1 MFLDFFTPSPKQ
13 LKNWLRFAN
22 VGFNLCTQIS
32 VSEFNCRMV
41 FCVIATLMLGKWK
54 APIDCLGNDVRN
66 IAAENPSTHHP
77 AWFFPSKWLLYLHL
91 DGALFKGCYRDQR
104 ENFQSLQAMSCWLLS
119 HWRLVI
125 LHATCVP
132 CFLFVC
138 FVHIT
143 HMFVSI
149 QAQSYVQLFLGISSE
164 RHRNCAALQHQQPY
178 LEHVVP
184 PSATYFEGGLL
195 TYSYILYSIHIIYT
209 QISKS
214 NQAFH
219 LSCWYVVA
227 FLLGQWNW
235 TLGSGMVYF
244 WRLGLT
250 YRLLNRGENVGNRSF
265 HSCPMQWCN
274 FHRFETVWIVDAAV
288 VGMQH
293 GE

>member
-132 CFLFVC
+132 CFCLFVSSISHICLFPFKLSLMSSC
-138 FVHIT
+138 FWG
-143 HMFVSI
+143 FL
-149 QAQSYVQLFLGISSE
+149 QSAIE
-164 RHRNCAALQHQQPY
+164 TALPCNIDN
-178 LEHVVP
+178 P
-184 PSATYFEGGLL
+184 
-195 TYSYILYSIHIIYT
+195 
-209 QISKS
+209 
-214 NQAFH
+214 
-219 LSCWYVVA
+219 
-227 FLLGQWNW
+227 
-235 TLGSGMVYF
+235 TLNM
-244 WRLGLT
+244 
-250 YRLLNRGENVGNRSF
+250 
-265 HSCPMQWCN
+265 
-274 FHRFETVWIVDAAV
+274 
-288 VGMQH
+288 
-293 GE
+293 